1 MHATK
6 SIFQNAKWDGPHRG
20 AQLSGDYF
28 GGLLDKN
35 TPGLYLWR
43 KVLRDDDSCIYS
55 PEDFVAWVSSG
66 VGSPLFKTSRL
77 RVESDKADGKLSV
90 RANFLS
96 LQQLEVGGGRL
107 PDEKRINLMELA
119 ACPEAASDLYSFFHS
134 ATHSF
139 GPILYVGESDD
150 LLSRFRQH
158 LSEDSPLRTRLA
170 ELELDVP
177 DTVLFYCKLPG
188 TKKTERQLLESALT
202 HLLVAPLT
210 YRAG

>member
-1 MHATK
+1 MTAAK
-6 SIFQNAKWDGPHRG
+6 SMFQNTKWDGPHRG
-20 AQLSGDYF
+20 AHLSSDYF
-28 GGLLDKN
+28 GGLLDRN
-35 TPGLYLWR
+35 TPGVYLWR
-43 KVLRDDDSCIYS
+43 KVLRDDDSCIFS
-55 PEDFVAWVSSG
+55 PEDFTKWILSG
-66 VGSPLFKTSRL
+66 IGSPLFKTSRL
-77 RVESDKADGKLSV
+77 RVESDKAEGRLTV

-96 LQQLEVGGGRL
+96 LQQLEVGGGEL
-107 PDEKRINLMELA
+107 PDEKRNNLMKLA
-119 ACPEAASDLYSFFHS
+119 EFPEGASDLYSFFHS

-150 LLSRFRQH
+150 LLGRFRQH

-177 DTVLFYCKLPG
+177 DTALFYCKLPG
-188 TKKTERQLLESALT
+188 ITKPERQLLESALT